1 MQIESL
7 SYERPCQEVPK
18 DCHQVKLRIL
28 EGERKR
34 SKTIP
39 ENKDLS
45 GNYKRTIEQVLPT
58 RLYIII
64 SGGEHTEYHYFSNL
78 KSIVPVGCAIPLYFV
93 CPTGRKSGKN
103 SSSHPGTS
111 PIDLYDY
118 WTSIYNDSTNTLSL
132 LGRSFRLEKDDRVYF
147 VSDVDE
153 FYQDLQS
160 MLSVKLLPNIRWAIS
175 NPCIEVWL
183 YYSFMGVPSEEDY
196 DLLKETDLPK
206 RSQCLKQICSQHKGG
221 ADPRKAPKLIEA
233 AIANANAFGHKTD
246 DNGIPVLFCSDMLY
260 FAEEFIQYIS
270 TFEA

>member
-18 DCHQVKLRIL
+18 DCHQVKLHIL

-64 SGGEHTEYHYFSNL
+64 AGGERREHHYFSNL

-93 CPTGRKSGKN
+93 CPSGRKSGKN

-160 MLSVKLLPNIRWAIS
+160 MLSVKLLPNIQWAIS

-183 YYSFMGVPSEEDY
+183 YYSFIGQPSEED
-196 DLLKETDLPK
+196 LCLVNKESPRR
-206 RSQCLKQICSQHKGG
+206 RSKCLKRICSRYKGG
-221 ADPRKAPKLIEA
+221 ADPRKAPDLIET
-233 AIANANAFGHKTD
+233 AIENANAFGYQTD
-246 DNGIPVLFCSDMLY
+246 ENGIPVLFCSGMLH
-260 FAEEFIQYIS
+260 FAEEFVQYIS

>member
-18 DCHQVKLRIL
+18 DCHQVKFHML
-28 EGERKR
+28 EGTRERA
-34 SKTIP
+34 KTIP
-39 ENKDLS
+39 ENKDL
-45 GNYKRTIEQVLPT
+45 GDNYKRTTEQVLPT

-64 SGGEHTEYHYFSNL
+64 SGGERKEHHYFSNL

-93 CPTGRKSGKN
+93 CPAGSKSGKN
-103 SSSHPGTS
+103 SSSHSGTS
-111 PIDLYDY
+111 PTDVYDY

-132 LGRSFRLEKDDRVYF
+132 LGLTVRIEEDDRVYF

-153 FYQDLQS
+153 FYSNLQS
-160 MLSVKLLPNIRWAIS
+160 LLHLKLSPNRRWIIS
-175 NPCIEVWL
+175 NPCLEVWL
-183 YYSFMGVPSEEDY
+183 YYSFIGVPSKEDY

-206 RSQCLKQICSQHKGG
+206 RSQCMKQICSQHKGG

-246 DNGIPVLFCSDMLY
+246 ENGIPVLFCSDMLH
-260 FAEEFIQYIS
+260 FAEEFVQYIS